1 MQQLSE
7 QQIRASFINA
17 SLRERKSLS
26 LPKDFDELDWG
37 NLDFLGW
44 RDEKLPLI
52 GYVITV
58 LDGEP
63 VGIMFR
69 KASGKTRTRPQ
80 CSWCE
85 DVNLPNDVSFFNA
98 KQAGPAGRN
107 GDTISTLVCE
117 KFQCS
122 LNVRNPQPL
131 PYIGFDPEAA
141 MAHRIRVLQ
150 DHVENFSQRV
160 RDGDK

>member
-1 MQQLSE
+1 MLPLTE
-7 QQIRASFINA
+7 QQIRSSFINA
-17 SLRERKSLS
+17 SLRERKSLT
-26 LPKDFDELDWG
+26 LPSNFDELSWE

-52 GYVITV
+52 GYVVTF

-69 KASGKTRTRPQ
+69 KADGKTRNRPQ

-85 DVNLPNDVSFFNA
+85 DVNLPNDVTFFNA

-117 KFQCS
+117 KFECS
-122 LNVRNPQPL
+122 VNVRTPQSL
-131 PYIGFDPEAA
+131 PYVGFDREAA
-141 MAHRIRVLQ
+141 IAHRIQVLQ
-150 DHVENFSQRV
+150 DHVQNFTQRV
-160 RDGDK
+160 RDGEK

>member
-1 MQQLSE
+1 MLPLTE
-7 QQIRASFINA
+7 QQIRSSFINA
-17 SLRERKSLS
+17 SLRERKSLT
-26 LPKDFDELDWG
+26 LPSNFDELSWE

-52 GYVITV
+52 GYVVTF

-69 KASGKTRTRPQ
+69 KADGKTRSRPQ

-85 DVNLPNDVSFFNA
+85 DVNLPNDVTFFNA

-117 KFQCS
+117 KFECS
-122 LNVRNPQPL
+122 VNVRTPQSL
-131 PYIGFDPEAA
+131 PYVGFDREAA
-141 MAHRIRVLQ
+141 IAHRIQVLQ
-150 DHVENFSQRV
+150 DHVQNFTQRV
-160 RDGDK
+160 RDGEK

>member
-1 MQQLSE
+1 MLSLTE
-7 QQIRASFINA
+7 PQIRSSFINA
-17 SLRERKSLS
+17 SLRERKALTLPSNFEDLS
-26 LPKDFDELDWG
+26 WD

-44 RDEKLPLI
+44 RDEKLPLV
-52 GYVITV
+52 GYVVTF

-69 KASGKTRTRPQ
+69 KAEGKTRSRPQ

-85 DVNLPNDVSFFNA
+85 DVNLPNDVTFFNA

-117 KFQCS
+117 KFECS
-122 LNVRNPQPL
+122 VNVRTPQSL
-131 PYIGFDPEAA
+131 PYVGFDREAA
-141 MAHRIRVLQ
+141 ITHRIRVLQ
-150 DHVENFSQRV
+150 DHVQNFTLRV
-160 RDGDK
+160 RDGEN

>member
-1 MQQLSE
+1 MLPLTE
-7 QQIRASFINA
+7 QQIRSSFINA
-17 SLRERKSLS
+17 SLRERKSLT
-26 LPKDFDELDWG
+26 LPSNFDELSWE

-52 GYVITV
+52 GYVVTY
-58 LDGEP
+58 LDDEP

-69 KASGKTRTRPQ
+69 KAEGKTRNRPQ

-85 DVNLPNDVSFFNA
+85 DVNLPNDVTFFNA

-117 KFQCS
+117 KFECS
-122 LNVRNPQPL
+122 VNVRTPQSL
-131 PYIGFDPEAA
+131 PYVGFDREAA
-141 MAHRIRVLQ
+141 IAHRIQVLQ
-150 DHVENFSQRV
+150 DHVQNFTQRV
-160 RDGDK
+160 RDGEK